1 MPVCLRPIATLLL
14 VLFATSMVTAHCEV
28 PCGIYGDKRR
38 FEHMMEDQETI
49 AKAIA
54 QINELAGTHNAD
66 RANQLIRWVTTKEA
80 HCTNVQHTMAQ
91 YFLTQRIKSDQ
102 ANYTERLTTA
112 HAVMVAAMKCKQAAD
127 PETALALEKAIK
139 AFEAAYNKS

>member
-14 VLFATSMVTAHCEV
+14 VLFATSIVTAHCEV

-112 HAVMVAAMKCKQAAD
+112 HAVMVAAMKCKQSTDPAAVKTLQKLLED
-127 PETALALEKAIK
+127 FEKA
-139 AFEAAYNKS
+139 FGS